1 MGISILGHAQNPT
14 GHANEQTGSVAITLG
29 GELDYTIHTE
39 LPANL
44 QF

>member
-1 MGISILGHAQNPT
+1 MGISILGHAQNPAGRAT
-14 GHANEQTGSVAITLG
+14 KQTGSAPTTLG